1 MPIKIDNIGTLSVA
15 AGGATPVLGGTSG
28 SVLFVDSS
36 GNLAQD
42 NAAFKYTAASDLLL
56 IPNIDGSEAANG
68 DLTLQGTS
76 HATRTSSYV
85 ILQPNGGNVGI
96 GTTGPT
102 ALLHL
107 SKALANPTVFANA
120 DVGQLHISGTSASS
134 GEFVKISFTN
144 PYSDANVN
152 AANAA
157 IGAIF
162 TGSGSSLYFGTSNA
176 YEGLTNSAMVI
187 SPTGLVGIG
196 TTAPEKALEVN
207 SATGAN
213 LRLTYN
219 DSNGSALYYADFEV
233 SSAGV
238 LNIISSGSNGTR
250 INLANATTAHI
261 KIGTVSEYGLFLGG
275 GANST
280 SGSGF
285 AGNFQYN
292 ITTPASSITASGNT
306 TADGIYFDNG
316 IHFLSNSGISGAFTP
331 AERLTILP
339 TGVGVFTTAPDAALE
354 INSATG
360 NNLRLTYNDSNGS
373 ATTYT
378 DFATIST
385 GGLLIT
391 PSGRGMVG
399 FGGDVT
405 LTTSGTYFPM
415 ILGGETATAI
425 NITNSTVTQVGAV
438 GGLNVDIRP
447 GGTAQFNNVRG
458 INSSVLNNNT
468 SANSMFRAIY
478 GTARLNAA
486 GARANTLI
494 GADFNADT
502 DAATGGTVAKMSA
515 LDLGLLVREAGVT
528 ATNAYGLK
536 ILDLTNAGT
545 IGSTYGIYIGD
556 LTSGTQTNQAYSIY
570 VSDTAARN
578 LISGAT
584 LFTETVTHTG
594 SMIVKSVTDAGPMT
608 ATNGT
613 VGEIVF
619 NTSNSKFYGCSVTGT
634 PATWVAFN

>member
-1 MPIKIDNIGTLSVA
+1 MGTKLTALTEVADPASTDILYIVTDPGGTPVSKKVTVANLLAGETVTGSLTLTGDLGVNGGDITSTATTFNLLNATVTTLNIGGAATAIALGAASTVLTLGSNA
-15 AGGATPVLGGTSG
+15 RINGGA
-28 SVLFVDSS
+28 
-36 GNLAQD
+36 
-42 NAAFKYTAASDLLL
+42 
-56 IPNIDGSEAANG
+56 AAND

-196 TTAPEKALEVN
+196 TTAPEKALEIN

-292 ITTPASSITASGNT
+292 ITTPASSITASGNS

-391 PSGRGMVG
+391 P
-399 FGGDVT
+399 
-405 LTTSGTYFPM
+405 
-415 ILGGETATAI
+415 
-425 NITNSTVTQVGAV
+425 N
-438 GGLNVDIRP
+438 RP
-447 GGTAQFNNVRG
+447 
-458 INSSVLNNNT
+458 
-468 SANSMFRAIY
+468 
-478 GTARLNAA
+478 
-486 GARANTLI
+486 
-494 GADFNADT
+494 
-502 DAATGGTVAKMSA
+502 
-515 LDLGLLVREAGVT
+515 
-528 ATNAYGLK
+528 
-536 ILDLTNAGT
+536 
-545 IGSTYGIYIGD
+545 
-556 LTSGTQTNQAYSIY
+556 
-570 VSDTAARN
+570 
-578 LISGAT
+578 
-584 LFTETVTHTG
+584 
-594 SMIVKSVTDAGPMT
+594 
-608 ATNGT
+608 
-613 VGEIVF
+613 
-619 NTSNSKFYGCSVTGT
+619 
-634 PATWVAFN
+634 